1 MQRSLAVW
9 SAESLCSNRLE
20 SAENGYF
27 QLNHLSFILPVPY
40 LNLILADI
48 KYMSYFGYLYT
59 CSLLDWEAG
68 N

>member
-1 MQRSLAVW
+1 MG
-9 SAESLCSNRLE
+9 SLCSNCLK
-20 SAENGYF
+20 SAENGYL
-27 QLNHLSFILPVPY
+27 QLKHLFILPAPY

-48 KYMSYFGYLYT
+48 KYLSYFGYLYT